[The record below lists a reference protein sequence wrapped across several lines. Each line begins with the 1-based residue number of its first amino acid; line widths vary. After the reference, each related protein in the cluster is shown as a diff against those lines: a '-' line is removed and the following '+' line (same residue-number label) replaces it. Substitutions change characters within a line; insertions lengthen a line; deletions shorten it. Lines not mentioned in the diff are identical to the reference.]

1 MRSCAA
7 HEAIKEA
14 LSRIYSWLLSVV
26 FCVSTLIVCD
36 CLAFHR
42 QVVDMEPLPVDLC
55 DHCREL
61 VFDATVPTTIQR
73 RTSLKVL
80 LSSSGSCHCCSTLR
94 GVLAPISS
102 QVRSRFDF
110 SNNEIS
116 ELPLV
121 ISHTATQRSA
131 GGIHSKEITATLE
144 LPNGFYY
151 SSEVTISWCSSDCKA
166 VTSQC
171 LGLMD

>member
-1 MRSCAA
+1 MRSRAA
-7 HEAIKEA
+7 HEIINEA
-14 LSRIYSWLLSVV
+14 LSRTYSWLLSVV
-26 FCVSTLIVCD
+26 IRVSTLIICD
-36 CLAFHR
+36 CLGFHR
-42 QVVDMEPLPVDLC
+42 QVVDMEPLHVDLC

-94 GVLAPISS
+94 GVLAHISS
-102 QVRSRFDF
+102 KVRSRFDF
-110 SNNEIS
+110 SDNGIS
-116 ELPLV
+116 EFPLI

-131 GGIHSKEITATLE
+131 GGIHSKEVTATLE
-144 LPNGFYY
+144 LTNEFHY
-151 SSEVTISWCSSDCKA
+151 SSEVTIAWCSSDCKA

-171 LGLMD
+171 PGLMD